1 MMKKYVLFANIKEY
15 KENKMQEKE
24 MAKTILNTLKEIVMH
39 YTNTAIL
46 LLFVIL
52 SFTILCLIVM
62 AVTSKKEKRG

>member
-1 MMKKYVLFANIKEY
+1 
-15 KENKMQEKE
+15 MQEKE

-62 AVTSKKEKRG
+62 AVTSNKEKGDNNGSKRL

>member
-1 MMKKYVLFANIKEY
+1 
-15 KENKMQEKE
+15 MQEKE

-62 AVTSKKEKRG
+62 AVTSKKEKGENNGSKRL